1 MGIRKILSAFDI
13 SALGMR
19 AQRKRMDAISS
30 NLANIETTKTEKGE
44 PYRRKIVKMET
55 AKNTETFQ
63 QVLFRTNQ
71 KLTVTNPRH
80 IRSSHSNF
88 DSTSTSKFVNA
99 QVEEVQE
106 NAFKTVYDPENPDA
120 NAEGYIQLPDINLV
134 TEMVDMIVAS
144 RTYEAN
150 ATALEANKAMAKK
163 ALEI

>member
-30 NLANIETTKTEKGE
+30 NLANIETTRTEKGE

-55 AKNTETFQ
+55 AKNTGTFQ
-63 QVLFRTNQ
+63 QVLFRTHQ
-71 KLTVTNPRH
+71 KLAVTNPKH
-80 IRSSHSNF
+80 IRTSHINLSGANTGNIV
-88 DSTSTSKFVNA
+88 DA
-99 QVEEVQE
+99 QVVEVQE
-106 NAFKTVYDPENPDA
+106 NAFRTVYDPDHPDA
-120 NAEGYIQLPDINLV
+120 DVEGYIQFPNINLV